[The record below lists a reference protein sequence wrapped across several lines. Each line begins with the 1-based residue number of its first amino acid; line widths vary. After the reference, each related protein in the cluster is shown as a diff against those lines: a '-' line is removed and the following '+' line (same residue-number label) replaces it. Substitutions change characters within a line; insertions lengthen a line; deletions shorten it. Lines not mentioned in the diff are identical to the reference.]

1 MFKIKS
7 NSKHFKFSRMAK
19 ACRNANLSKLYSLQD
34 IHSWWGGGGGGGVG
48 QGLPKTLSEQPH
60 LASGCFMKLFYKTTT
75 CPKIKCLFVIFSLVY
90 DIFDSIWLTQK
101 IFLADWRF

>member
-34 IHSWWGGGGGGGVG
+34 IHSWWGGVG

-101 IFLADWRF
+101 IFLAD

>member
-34 IHSWWGGGGGGGVG
+34 IHSWWGGGGGGGFG

-101 IFLADWRF
+101 IFLAD

>member
-1 MFKIKS
+1 MQKCKSFKAL
-7 NSKHFKFSRMAK
+7 FSTRH
-19 ACRNANLSKLYSLQD
+19 SLLVGRGGG
-34 IHSWWGGGGGGGVG
+34 GGGGGGGVG

-101 IFLADWRF
+101 IFLAD